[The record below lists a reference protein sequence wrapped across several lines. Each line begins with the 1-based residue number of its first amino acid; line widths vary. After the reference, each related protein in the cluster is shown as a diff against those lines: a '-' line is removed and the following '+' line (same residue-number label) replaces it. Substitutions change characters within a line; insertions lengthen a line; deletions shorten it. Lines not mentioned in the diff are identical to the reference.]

1 MTEPEFDLKSELKE
15 IEAIEL
21 EHEFELKE
29 IEMYDIVNFLRKY
42 IIQDEAVDIVPH
54 VYQWS
59 ENAITLL
66 YSSGK
71 RTYRLVANIKF
82 AVIFLLNDQLKKTGV
97 SQKYFREWQAFM
109 VEKIGRPY
117 AEKFNIL
124 VETQR
129 FF

>member
-1 MTEPEFDLKSELKE
+1 MNEPKLDPKAELKE
-15 IEAIEL
+15 IESIEL

-29 IEMYDIVNFLRKY
+29 IQMFDVVDFLRKY
-42 IIQDEAVDIVPH
+42 IIQDEKNDIVPH

-66 YSSGK
+66 YSSGE
-71 RTYRLVANIKF
+71 RIYRLIANLRY
-82 AVIFLLNDQLKKTGV
+82 ATIFLLNDKLQSTGV

-109 VEKIGRPY
+109 VDKIGRPY
-117 AEKFNIL
+117 AEKLNIF